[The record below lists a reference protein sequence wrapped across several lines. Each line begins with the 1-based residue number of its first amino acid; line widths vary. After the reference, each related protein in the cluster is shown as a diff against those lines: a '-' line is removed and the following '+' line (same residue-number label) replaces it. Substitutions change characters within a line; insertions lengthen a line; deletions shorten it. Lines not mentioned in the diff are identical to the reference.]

1 MTSDRLDALVLFR
14 KWFEESTPLHCTVTF
29 KSLGVAM
36 HCTIASV
43 SDGDV
48 TATSDDRLSTVRVI
62 LGRVVAFE
70 YGDMRVVPG
79 ESEDFKGALVM
90 FFGAPDDPDSE
101 LVTFIER
108 RED

>member
-1 MTSDRLDALVLFR
+1 MTSEHPDALALFR

-29 KSLGVAM
+29 KSLGVGM

-43 SDGDV
+43 SDADV

-62 LGRVVAFE
+62 LGRVMAFE
-70 YGDMRVVPG
+70 YDDTRVVPG

-90 FFGAPDDPDSE
+90 FFGPPDDSDSD
-101 LVTFIER
+101 LITFIER
-108 RED
+108 REN